1 VVLKIDYF
9 CTIKPYVLVAMK
21 EQNPMMIQLIAEY
34 FKTQPVLKAWL
45 FGSYARG
52 EQHPDSDVDILV
64 VFDQETGKGV
74 SLLKHIGIALD
85 LEDLLGR
92 KVDLVT
98 DGTLLPI
105 IRESAEKDKVLIYE
119 RAS

>member
-1 VVLKIDYF
+1 MSKQTL
-9 CTIKPYVLVAMK
+9 
-21 EQNPMMIQLIAEY
+21 MMIQLIAEY

-52 EQHPDSDVDILV
+52 EQHADSDVDILV

-105 IRESAEKDKVLIYE
+105 IRESAEKEKVLIYE

>member
-1 VVLKIDYF
+1 
-9 CTIKPYVLVAMK
+9 MK

-64 VFDQETGKGV
+64 VFDQETRKGV